1 MSCPASE
8 EIGAAPPPPGLTTP
22 TKPDRND
29 GAGHVSPDAEG
40 TNAES
45 DADVEKQFDES
56 TGQTRKK
63 RKFAPFLEYR
73 VIEEW
78 VTGPDSVLED
88 AEIDHEIK
96 KHLKKFMQDSRLMI
110 APATEPEKKKTNLA
124 LWKQQRAEYYNS
136 RTDAWILVSSA

>member
-1 MSCPASE
+1 MSCPESE
-8 EIGAAPPPPGLTTP
+8 EIDAAPPPPGFSTP
-22 TKPDRND
+22 TKAIRND
-29 GAGHVSPDAEG
+29 GACHVSPDAEG

-78 VTGPDSVLED
+78 SLAP
-88 AEIDHEIK
+88 IPYWR
-96 KHLKKFMQDSRLMI
+96 MQKLTMKSRSI
-110 APATEPEKKKTNLA
+110 
-124 LWKQQRAEYYNS
+124 
-136 RTDAWILVSSA
+136 